1 MEENCQAIVTQGV
14 NAGEIGTVE
23 KIKDG
28 TFTLPKNVLLRLGER
43 TIEIP
48 ADMILVVGKEKPVIK
63 IR

>member
-1 MEENCQAIVTQGV
+1 MITHGA

-28 TFTLPKNVLLRLGER
+28 TFTLPKNVLLKLGER

-48 ADMILVVGKEKPVIK
+48 ANMILVVGKNQL
-63 IR
+63 